1 MTFLWFLSE
10 HRTPALDKIMQLVT
24 YFGQEIII
32 IALICALYWC
42 ADKRFA
48 YLLGFTYF
56 TAGLCVQTLKIAF
69 RIPRPWILDPDF
81 SAVESAVPAAT
92 GYSFPSGHTQG
103 ATSLYFPLALK
114 LKKKWMKILSI
125 FLFLA
130 VGFSRMYLGCHTP
143 KDVIVSMTLTIAV
156 SLGVWHIRGFLLE
169 DTRYL
174 KQIAAI
180 LAALSLAVAAY
191 ALALKNAG
199 VIETRYALDCCRAS
213 GAGLGFAAGWYF
225 ERMKLNFDT
234 QVSRPSRQILKLLT
248 GLALTF
254 VIKTG
259 FKALPGN
266 SVLAKIAEYFILV
279 LWVLAIYPYLFTR
292 TAGRKADKQI
302 PTDNTRS
309 YV

>member
-1 MTFLWFLSE
+1 MAFLWFLSE
-10 HRTPALDKIMQLVT
+10 HRTPVLDNIMQFVT
-24 YFGQEIII
+24 YFGQEVII

-56 TAGLCVQTLKIAF
+56 TAGLCVQTLKITF
-69 RIPRPWILDPDF
+69 RIPRPWILDPGF

-103 ATSLYFPLALK
+103 ATALYFPLALK
-114 LKKKWMKILSI
+114 AKKTWLKGLSV
-125 FLFLA
+125 FLFLF

-143 KDVIVSMTLTIAV
+143 KDVLSSMALSITV
-156 SLGVWHIRGFLLE
+156 SLVIWRSQSFLLDE
-169 DTRYL
+169 TRHL

-180 LAALSLAVAAY
+180 LAAISLAVAAY

-199 VIETRYALDCCRAS
+199 VIETRYALDCCRAA
-213 GAGLGFAAGWYF
+213 GAGLGFASGWYL
-225 ERMKLNFDT
+225 ERTKLKFDT
-234 QVSRPSRQILKLLT
+234 RAEHPFHQILKLLA

-254 VIKTG
+254 AVKTG
-259 FKALPGN
+259 FPLVFGN
-266 SVLAKIAEYFILV
+266 SVLAKMAEYFILV

-292 TAGRKADKQI
+292 IANRK
-302 PTDNTRS
+302 TDE
-309 YV
+309 